1 MTGTTD
7 DHDGTR
13 LRHART
19 CTWARPCV
27 EPARHPVW
35 RETRPGLIVHEHV
48 CDAHLAGARRY
59 GYRTDDP
66 PIPPPDAGDGQ
77 RSVT

>member
-1 MTGTTD
+1 MITTAPASA
-7 DHDGTR
+7 TP
-13 LRHART
+13 AR
-19 CTWARPCV
+19 ARGRRPCV

-48 CDAHLAGARRY
+48 CDAHLAGACY
-59 GYRTDDP
+59 GYRTDDS